1 MVVVSTAVPSL
12 RHRPRPTLVLHAA
25 LRVPSGTTSQVRYK
39 VCIVKMSVLLFEKL
53 FDPCVREPKTAAR
66 LLQRRQRPPRV
77 FFHGDEGSNL
87 RRQLVLY
94 TYGALVHVHV
104 VGGERIGGRV
114 LVWFA
119 DPAPVPA
126 VQHLALLLVFSASR
140 ALSPFVSFRF
150 VSLRLSPRLL
160 CLLF

>member
-1 MVVVSTAVPSL
+1 
-12 RHRPRPTLVLHAA
+12 
-25 LRVPSGTTSQVRYK
+25 
-39 VCIVKMSVLLFEKL
+39 MSVLLFEKL

-66 LLQRRQRPPRV
+66 LLQLRQRPPRG

-94 TYGALVHVHV
+94 TYV

-126 VQHLALLLVFSASR
+126 VQHLALLLVFPLPVLFL
-140 ALSPFVSFRF
+140 LSFCFVSFRS

-160 CLLF
+160 CFLR